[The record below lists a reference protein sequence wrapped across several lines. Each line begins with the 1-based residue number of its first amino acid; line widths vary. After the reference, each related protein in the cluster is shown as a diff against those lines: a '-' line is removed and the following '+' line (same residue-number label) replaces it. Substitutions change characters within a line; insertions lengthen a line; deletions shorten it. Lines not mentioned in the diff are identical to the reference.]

1 MKLGSVTKL
10 DKRNKATSKNDGD
23 NVMSENY
30 DVIFIFPIYEQFGAI
45 VVTFT
50 KTTNRIK
57 KSLRALNLLL
67 E

>member
-10 DKRNKATSKNDGD
+10 DKRHKTTSKNDGD
-23 NVMSENY
+23 DVMSENY

-50 KTTNRIK
+50 KTANRI
-57 KSLRALNLLL
+57 
-67 E
+67 